1 MTHALQ
7 GQLYIIAAPS
17 GAGKTSLVS
26 AISEMVDDLKVS
38 ISHTTRAM
46 RPGEQDGQ
54 NYFFVDESR
63 FVTMQQRGEFL
74 ESAKVFDHY
83 YGTTHKWVVET
94 LNQGI
99 DVILEIDWQGARIA
113 RERIPQSVGIFILP
127 PSLAALRE
135 RLKVRASDTEE
146 IINGRMAKAT
156 QEMSHFGEFDY
167 LIINDDFEVALQDL
181 ESIIKSQR
189 LRQKDQ
195 ATRHRDL
202 ITNLLHHEGLI

>member
-17 GAGKTSLVS
+17 GAGKTSLVT
-26 AISEMVDDLKVS
+26 ALSETIDDLKVS

-46 RPGEQDGQ
+46 RPGEIDGQ
-54 NYFFVDESR
+54 NYFFIDEPR
-63 FVTMQQRGEFL
+63 FLAMQQRGEFL
-74 ESAKVFDHY
+74 ESAQVFDHH

-113 RERIPQSVGIFILP
+113 RERHPKALGIFILP
-127 PSLAALRE
+127 PSVEALRE
-135 RLKVRASDTEE
+135 RLKVRASDNEA
-146 IINGRMAKAT
+146 IINSRMAKAT

-167 LIINDDFEVALQDL
+167 LIINDDFEAALQDL
-181 ESIIKSQR
+181 ESIIKSER

-195 ATRHRDL
+195 AVRHREL